1 MAANPYREIE
11 TGEPG
16 RIGWRVH
23 YYDEVDS
30 TQRIAAEF
38 ANQGAAQ
45 GTVVI
50 AELQNAGRGRMGRQ
64 WHSPPGV
71 NLYATIILRPAMPL
85 NEVPRLSLVA
95 GVAAAEALETVAPG
109 RVALKWPNDVWLR
122 TGDVNGGAGDATARA
137 SGQTADASD
146 LTPDPFPKGRES
158 KIAWRKAGGIIAEA
172 VTDGS
177 QRLQCVLLGIGLNL
191 NLAREQVPSEL
202 RDKATSVLIATGR
215 RCDRIAL
222 AGALFKRLDT
232 RYMETETRGF
242 GVIRPLWEH
251 FSALTGRSVVVVDT
265 GARIAGVVKGID
277 ADGALLLETTG
288 RTIRILTG
296 DVSIEG
302 AYD

>member
-11 TGEPG
+11 AGEPG

-64 WHSPPGV
+64 WHSPPAV
-71 NLYATIILRPAMPL
+71 NLYATIILRPSMPL

-95 GVAAAEALETVAPG
+95 GVAAAEALGTVAPG
-109 RVALKWPNDVWLR
+109 RVALKWPNDVWL
-122 TGDVNGGAGDATARA
+122 AG
-137 SGQTADASD
+137 SELTADASD
-146 LTPDPFPKGRES
+146 LTPSPFPKGKGS
-158 KIAWRKAGGIIAEA
+158 KNAWRKAGGIIAEA

-177 QRLQCVLLGIGLNL
+177 QRLQSVLLGIGLNL
-191 NLAREQVPSEL
+191 NLARDQVPSEL

-232 RYMETETRGF
+232 RYMETETQGF

-251 FSALTGRSVVVVDT
+251 FSVLTGTSVIVVDA
-265 GARIAGVVKGID
+265 GARVAGVVKGID
-277 ADGALLLETTG
+277 ADGALLLDTAAGTQ
-288 RTIRILTG
+288 RILTG

-302 AYD
+302 AYV